1 MAIDFL
7 VFVSQVLSLEKVSS
21 LTRRISRHLD
31 KSRTGDQRLSSFL
44 SQPMGRNSIL
54 KIIELVWP
62 GAPDFFQS
70 LLRPEPDLR
79 QNEFLGLRQPPPR
92 HRRWHRARPPS
103 PTRSRRHRSSRPRG
117 RDRVSPAFESGL
129 RFSGYLSRLRLT
141 GDIRVLEL
149 RRDSKWRLWDDSSFE
164 CHDHWAG

>member
-62 GAPDFFQS
+62 GALTFFRACSGPSPISDKTSFSASVS
-70 LLRPEPDLR
+70 LHRVIVGGTEP
-79 QNEFLGLRQPPPR
+79 GP
-92 HRRWHRARPPS
+92 RAR
-103 PTRSRRHRSSRPRG
+103 
-117 RDRVSPAFESGL
+117 
-129 RFSGYLSRLRLT
+129 
-141 GDIRVLEL
+141 LEVGGTEAA
-149 RRDSKWRLWDDSSFE
+149 DQE
-164 CHDHWAG
+164 AETE